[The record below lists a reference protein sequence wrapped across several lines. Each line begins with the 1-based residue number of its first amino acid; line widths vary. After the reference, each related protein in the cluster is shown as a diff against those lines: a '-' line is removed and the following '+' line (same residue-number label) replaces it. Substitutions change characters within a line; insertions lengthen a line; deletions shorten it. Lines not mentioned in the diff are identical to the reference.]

1 MQDAAGLAVAD
12 NGERPAETLS
22 RGGECLWRPMDAGHH
37 VPSDRATGAALV
49 CSAFTVATG
58 TTLHPAVL
66 ERFDHR
72 SGDAQEDEQEGEPG
86 E

>member
-1 MQDAAGLAVAD
+1 MV
-12 NGERPAETLS
+12 S
-22 RGGECLWRPMDAGHH
+22 GHH
-37 VPSDRATGAALV
+37 EPFDRATGAALV
-49 CSAFTVATG
+49 CSALTLATG